1 MSSTSRLSTPV
12 SLLTPS
18 ELHQLLSDPKG
29 KGKGVVVVDGS
40 WHMPNLDPKRN
51 GFSEFRRKRIENA
64 AFWDL
69 YAHLDT
75 LSSLLS

>member
-29 KGKGVVVVDGS
+29 K
-40 WHMPNLDPKRN
+40 RN

-69 YAHLDT
+69 YVYSDPLCLFTELTRIARD
-75 LSSLLS
+75 